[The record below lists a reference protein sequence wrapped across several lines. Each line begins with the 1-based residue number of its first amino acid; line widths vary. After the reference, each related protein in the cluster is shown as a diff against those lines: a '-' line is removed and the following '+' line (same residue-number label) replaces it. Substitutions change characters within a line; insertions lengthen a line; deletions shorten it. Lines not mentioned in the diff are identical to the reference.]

1 VLNEKVL
8 AQLISCGFR
17 LSAFAISGISIFDE
31 GKPFE
36 CNAHR
41 HPVTLILLEIETTWF
56 SSIVQHEQFRNSLHF
71 KQQDD
76 SRFSSF

>member
-1 VLNEKVL
+1 MFNKKVL
-8 AQLISCGFR
+8 AQLINCGFK

-36 CNAHR
+36 CNMHW
-41 HPVTLILLEIETTWF
+41 HPVAFILLEIETTCF

-71 KQQDD
+71 KQQDG

>member
-1 VLNEKVL
+1 MFKEKVL
-8 AQLISCGFR
+8 APLINCGFK
-17 LSAFAISGISIFDE
+17 LIVFAISGISIFDE

-36 CNAHR
+36 CNTHW
-41 HPVTLILLEIETTWF
+41 HPVALIILEIETTWF
-56 SSIVQHEQFRNSLHF
+56 SSIVQHEQFRNSLHI

>member
-1 VLNEKVL
+1 VFKEKVL
-8 AQLISCGFR
+8 APLNVCDFK

-36 CNAHR
+36 CNTHW
-41 HPVTLILLEIETTWF
+41 HPVAFILLEIETTWF
-56 SSIVQHEQFRNSLHF
+56 SSIVQHEQFRNSLHI

-76 SRFSSF
+76 SGFSSF